1 MLVPLSHFLKST
13 KWQIPRKSYN
23 TWVLAIKNASS
34 PHKALQLY
42 THMHRQSIPFDTF
55 SILFTLK
62 SCTHF
67 KNLTIIHH
75 LHSHIIKLG
84 FNTHVYVSTCLLHAY
99 AVMSFDQACDLFDEM
114 PQRNIVTWN
123 TMITGYSRSGSIN
136 KARSLFEAMPVRDAA
151 SWSAMITCY
160 INNGFPD
167 QGLSFF
173 REMMANENP
182 KPDQVTVGSVLSGCA
197 HMGSL
202 GLLAGKSVHGFVVK
216 NGWELNVDIGTLLV
230 DMYAKCGFL
239 KNAVWV
245 FVLMQERNVSTWT
258 ALICGA
264 AQHGFCQEVLSLFKM
279 MQEAGV
285 RPNEMTFTGI
295 LNACARKGLI
305 EEGRKY
311 FKMIKET
318 GLDPRIQHYGCMVDM
333 FGKAGLLEEAYEVIK
348 EMEFEPNIVIWGSF
362 LSACKMH
369 KQFDIADRVI
379 GQVLRDIKP
388 ENDGGIY
395 SLVSDL
401 YVLNKKWDDAER
413 VRNLVLNQN
422 VRKARGSSCI

>member
-1 MLVPLSHFLKST
+1 
-13 KWQIPRKSYN
+13 
-23 TWVLAIKNASS
+23 
-34 PHKALQLY
+34 
-42 THMHRQSIPFDTF
+42 
-55 SILFTLK
+55 
-62 SCTHF
+62 
-67 KNLTIIHH
+67 
-75 LHSHIIKLG
+75 
-84 FNTHVYVSTCLLHAY
+84 
-99 AVMSFDQACDLFDEM
+99 MSFDQARDLFDEM

-160 INNGFPD
+160 INNGFRD
-167 QGLSFF
+167 KGLSFF

-182 KPDQVTVGSVLSGCA
+182 KPDQVTLGSVLSGCA

-230 DMYAKCGFL
+230 DMYAKCGFF

-264 AQHGFCQEVLSLFKM
+264 AQQGFCQEVLSLFKM

-295 LNACARKGLI
+295 LNACARTGLI

-318 GLDPRIQHYGCMVDM
+318 GLEPRIQHYGCLVDM

-369 KQFDIADRVI
+369 KQFDIAVRVI

-401 YVLNKKWDDAER
+401 YVLNKKWDGAER

-422 VRKARGSSCI
+422 VRKARGSSCF

>member
-1 MLVPLSHFLKST
+1 
-13 KWQIPRKSYN
+13 
-23 TWVLAIKNASS
+23 
-34 PHKALQLY
+34 
-42 THMHRQSIPFDTF
+42 
-55 SILFTLK
+55 
-62 SCTHF
+62 
-67 KNLTIIHH
+67 
-75 LHSHIIKLG
+75 
-84 FNTHVYVSTCLLHAY
+84 
-99 AVMSFDQACDLFDEM
+99 
-114 PQRNIVTWN
+114 
-123 TMITGYSRSGSIN
+123 
-136 KARSLFEAMPVRDAA
+136 MPVRDAA
-151 SWSAMITCY
+151 SWSAMITFY
-160 INNGFPD
+160 INNGFRD

-230 DMYAKCGFL
+230 DTYAK
-239 KNAVWV
+239 
-245 FVLMQERNVSTWT
+245 S
-258 ALICGA
+258 
-264 AQHGFCQEVLSLFKM
+264 QHGFCQEVLSLFKM

-285 RPNEMTFTGI
+285 RPNEMTFSGI

-318 GLDPRIQHYGCMVDM
+318 GLEPRIQHYGCMVDM
-333 FGKAGLLEEAYEVIK
+333 FGKAGLLEEAYEVMK

-395 SLVSDL
+395 SLLSDL

-422 VRKARGSSCI
+422 LRATAEEAPCELTVAPSGLAFFEKTVGTGPEAVKGQFIKAHYVGKLESGKIFDSSYNRGKPVTFRVGVGEACPYNFSKLDAVPVGGGGD